1 MSKSVKI
8 TLVFVLIFLVGVL
21 SFVAY
26 INYTLNNPVISLN
39 GRGDEIPDLQ

>member
-1 MSKSVKI
+1 MSKSTKI

-26 INYTLNNPVISLN
+26 INHTLNHHFYSLSN
-39 GRGDEIPDLQ
+39 EDLKTFDPQ

>member
-26 INYTLNNPVISLN
+26 INYKLNHPVISLT
-39 GRGDEIPDLQ
+39 GDTDEDFDLQ